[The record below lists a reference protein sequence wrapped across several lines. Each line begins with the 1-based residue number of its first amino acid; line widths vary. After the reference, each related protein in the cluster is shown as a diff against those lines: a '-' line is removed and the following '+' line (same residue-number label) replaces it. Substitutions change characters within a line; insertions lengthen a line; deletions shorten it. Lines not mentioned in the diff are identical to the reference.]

1 MYWRK
6 IDEDEFYWS
15 YLKKTFTPGIAS
27 KVKKSSKRILKTIKT
42 KKLTDWEQRMLNPY
56 GRGEFATAEERQGG
70 YRPRGEHPHEGFIR
84 AMKEYAF
91 VALLDPTN
99 IPEARVW
106 SLALGVGYG
115 TGMGVTLAK
124 GLILGPPILALVDP
138 QHRWAGGLDETT
150 AYQAAEGGVGGAH
163 PNLNKDIIMG
173 RGSWGSMV

>member
-6 IDEDEFYWS
+6 TDEDEFYWN
-15 YLKKTFTPGIAS
+15 YLEKTFSPNIS
-27 KVKKSSKRILKTIKT
+27 KNIKRLQKKLSKSSKRVQHYKFTAYPDPGTWL
-42 KKLTDWEQRMLNPY
+42 
-56 GRGEFATAEERQGG
+56 GSGE
-70 YRPRGEHPHEGFIR
+70 YPHEGFIR

-115 TGMGVTLAK
+115 AGLGITLAK
-124 GLILGPPILALVDP
+124 GLILGPPILALIDP
-138 QHRWAGGLDETT
+138 QHRWEGGLDETI
-150 AYQAAEGGVGGAH
+150 AYQAAEAGIAGTH